1 MSIADNLK
9 FIYHSVPFEV
19 WVVLFWAIIFTIYIG
34 INLLIVHFT
43 RRDYDEDLGQ
53 GNSSDKEV

>member
-43 RRDYDEDLGQ
+43 RRDHDEDLGQ
-53 GNSSDKEV
+53 GDSSD